1 MRRLCFKIERN
12 GEPIQNHHVKH
23 AVQSGI
29 NYGRLLS
36 ILVPI
41 YEEQEALRYAN
52 YNPTQWQGLSWQE
65 KAFNVAHYRLS
76 RLIKLHSSDAVN
88 DEMEREMKKSKP
100 RRR

>member
-1 MRRLCFKIERN
+1 M
-12 GEPIQNHHVKH
+12 
-23 AVQSGI
+23 
-29 NYGRLLS
+29 
-36 ILVPI
+36 PI

-76 RLIKLHSSDAVN
+76 RLIKLHGNDAVN